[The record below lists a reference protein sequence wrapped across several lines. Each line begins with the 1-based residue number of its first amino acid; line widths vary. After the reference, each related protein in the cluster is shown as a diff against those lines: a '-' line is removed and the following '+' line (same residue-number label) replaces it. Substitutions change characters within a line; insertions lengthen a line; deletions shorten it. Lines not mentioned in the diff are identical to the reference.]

1 MENLYFLDK
10 LDLWFV
16 IKCYNDYIKSFIEE
30 TQELEDIERTP
41 VCIEEFYNNEYQEY
55 YQYYLDLLWE
65 DLGYINIDEKENID
79 EDFYIWQKGTNREI
93 IWHWFDERVENG
105 IGNRYFN

>member
-55 YQYYLDLLWE
+55 YQYYLDLLRE
-65 DLGYINIDEKENID
+65 ELIYILDNAKIKEKKETTETINK
-79 EDFYIWQKGTNREI
+79 YIEI
-93 IWHWFDERVENG
+93 GE
-105 IGNRYFN
+105 